1 MRIVFSL
8 LVLFCFVQSSW
19 AQKTYHTKSKKA
31 IQLYNQAYE
40 LDSVGNIFQSLTLL
54 QEALEKDESFDEA
67 HLLLFMTYMKRN
79 ELNKAI
85 QTIELSKTLVEP
97 GFSNRMMLELA
108 TFHWSS
114 GRYDEAARLKESI
127 NGDVIGVDSA
137 TIELVYQSIDL
148 ANQDRSKTE
157 KIDFQELPN
166 PINLFEAQYFPSL
179 AADGTI
185 VFTGREKGRG
195 GYNESLYLSRLVGN
209 KWLTPE
215 SISDSINTKKYN
227 EGTASIAADGF
238 SIVFTGCNRPE
249 GLGSCDLY
257 ISYNRNGHWSEPENL
272 GGEINSQYWESQPSL
287 SQDGRRLYFVSR
299 RPGGY
304 GGQDLWVSE
313 KSGGNWSSAK
323 NLGPTLNTKWDDCS
337 PFIYPDGKTFYY
349 ASKGKPGYGG
359 YDLFKTQLVKGK
371 WDEPINLGFPIN
383 TFDNQVG
390 YSLGVDGWAYY
401 SDNNLVQQIKLYRFK
416 MPESLMPKAKIS
428 LLSGVVVDAGSKL
441 KLSAELYVND
451 LEKDATVVQT
461 YSKTDGLFG
470 LLIPP
475 SSEDLMVY
483 ANKKGY
489 KLYKSKLSNVTKE
502 DGKFLIEMERL
513 ALGEKVVLNNILF
526 ELNSSELDLDAK
538 KELEVALDFLKDNR
552 QVNIEIGGHTDI
564 SGEADYNQKLSEERA
579 KSVLEFFV
587 ENGISSSRL
596 THVGYGENK
605 PISTQN
611 DDLAN
616 TVNRRI
622 ELVVTG
628 IGNGLN

>member
-1 MRIVFSL
+1 MRLLFSL
-8 LVLFCFVQSSW
+8 LVLFCLAQTSW
-19 AQKTYHTKSKKA
+19 AQQALHTKSKKA
-31 IQLYNQAYE
+31 IDLYNQAYE

-85 QTIELSKTLVEP
+85 QTIELSKPLVEP
-97 GFSNRMMLELA
+97 GFNNRMILELA

-114 GRYDEAARLKESI
+114 GRYGEALKWKERI
-127 NGDVIGVDSA
+127 NGSIIGVDQA
-137 TIELVYQSIDL
+137 TIDLVDQSIEM
-148 ANQDRSKTE
+148 ASEEKNNAE

-166 PINLFEAQYFPSL
+166 PINRFEAQYFPSL

-185 VFTGREKGRG
+185 VFTGREKGRN
-195 GYNESLYLSRLVGN
+195 GYNENLYISRSAGN
-209 KWLTPE
+209 KWVAPVT
-215 SISDSINTKKYN
+215 ISDSINTKRYN

-257 ISYNRNGHWSEPENL
+257 ISYNRNGEWSKPENL
-272 GGEINSQYWESQPSL
+272 GKEINSQYWESQPSL

-299 RPGGY
+299 RPGGF

-313 KSGGNWSSAK
+313 KNGKNWTAAK

-349 ASKGKPGYGG
+349 ASKGKPGFGG
-359 YDLFKTQLVKGK
+359 YDLFKTQLVNEK
-371 WDEPINLGFPIN
+371 WDEPVNLGFPIN

-416 MPESLMPKAKIS
+416 MPESLMPETKIN
-428 LLSGVVVDAGSKL
+428 LLSGIVEDASTKL

-451 LEKDATVVQT
+451 LAKDATVVQT
-461 YSKTDGLFG
+461 FSKSNGVFG
-470 LLIPP
+470 FLIPRT
-475 SSEDLMVY
+475 SNDLMVY
-483 ANKKGY
+483 ANKTGY
-489 KLYKSKLSNVTKE
+489 KLYKNSLSNMTKE
-502 DGKFLIEMERL
+502 EGKFVIPMEKL
-513 ALGEKVVLNNILF
+513 AVGEKVVLNNILF
-526 ELNSSELDLDAK
+526 ELNSSKLNLDAK
-538 KELEVALDFLKDNR
+538 KELEIALEFLKDNPE
-552 QVNIEIGGHTDI
+552 VNIEIGGHTDD
-564 SGEADYNQKLSEERA
+564 SGEADYNLKLSQERA
-579 KSVLEFFV
+579 KSVLDFFV
-587 ENGISSSRL
+587 ENGISSERL
-596 THVGYGENK
+596 THVGYGENRPVSIEK
-605 PISTQN
+605 G
-611 DDLAN
+611 DLAN
-616 TVNRRI
+616 AINRRI

-628 IGNGLN
+628 I